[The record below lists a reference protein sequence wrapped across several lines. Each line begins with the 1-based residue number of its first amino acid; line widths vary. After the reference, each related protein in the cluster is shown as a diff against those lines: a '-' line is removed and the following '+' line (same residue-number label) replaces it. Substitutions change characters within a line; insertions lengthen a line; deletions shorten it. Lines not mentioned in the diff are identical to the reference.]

1 MWVEVL
7 RMVRC
12 GVLFVWLTSVL
23 FAQQALDKNACAPA
37 PGNHE
42 NLNAVLWMRSSLEYR
57 HSTIQA
63 YRLAERM
70 LLDALADRDWT
81 AALEQTAG
89 YQNLPPA
96 VILDIDETVLDNS
109 PSEAAYMQQGSG
121 AFTPEG
127 WDAWV
132 NRAEA
137 KPIPGAAAFLKL
149 AEARGVE
156 AFYVTN
162 REHGQQQKTVE
173 NLLAAGLPF
182 ADEDHVLT
190 IGEAPGW
197 SSDKTSRRR
206 YLASRYRILLLV
218 GDDAGDF
225 LSGVRSTL
233 ADREAAI
240 APFES
245 YLGTRWIVLPNPTY
259 GSWESAISGGRP
271 ALSREASLK
280 DKCKLLP

>member
-1 MWVEVL
+1 
-7 RMVRC
+7 MVRC
-12 GVLFVWLTSVL
+12 GVLFVWLTSIL
-23 FAQQALDKNACAPA
+23 FAQNALDKNACAPA

-57 HSTIQA
+57 HSTTQA

-109 PSEAAYMQQGSG
+109 PSEVAYMQQGSG
-121 AFTPEG
+121 AFTSKG

-149 AEARGVE
+149 VEARGVE

-162 REHGQQQKTVE
+162 REQGQKRKTVE

-190 IGEAPGW
+190 IGEVPGW

-233 ADREAAI
+233 SDREAAM

-271 ALSREASLK
+271 APSREASLK